1 MTTTSFGREP
11 SSLYGYFTSFFR
23 SAPLPSKTILV
34 LYFALYLF
42 TPLFANPG
50 GSSSELISGLGF
62 GILSTVLLFAALAIL
77 IFNRSLFGKQR
88 MIGMAVFLIMVSPLT
103 VLAVS
108 MLISTLA
115 GVSGVPVLRA
125 ASSALIVIPLIFMVT
140 ILFEGV
146 LHYHNRAREPLL
158 LMAFAFISIFLMMY
172 TFATILYM
180 NNLVVDNTG
189 NFVSF
194 YDVFYFSGVTWTTVG
209 YGDYIP
215 VGVGKALAIFES
227 MLGWV
232 LMSLI
237 TAIFIRI
244 LSSD

>member
-1 MTTTSFGREP
+1 MTPTGFGREP
-11 SSLYGYFTSFFR
+11 SSIYGYFTSFF
-23 SAPLPSKTILV
+23 SKAPFHSKAILA

-42 TPLFANPG
+42 TPLFANPRG
-50 GSSSELISGLGF
+50 TGSELISGVGF
-62 GILSTVLLFAALAIL
+62 GILSAVLLFAAVSVLT
-77 IFNRSLFGKQR
+77 FNRTLFGKDR

-103 VLAVS
+103 VLAIS
-108 MLISTLA
+108 LLITALA
-115 GVSGVPVLRA
+115 GITSVPIITA
-125 ASSALIVIPLIFMVT
+125 ASSALILIPLIFMVT

-180 NNLVVDNTG
+180 NNLVIDPAG
-189 NFVSF
+189 EFASF

-209 YGDYIP
+209 YGDFTP
-215 VGVGKALAIFES
+215 VGVGKALSIFES

>member
-11 SSLYGYFTSFFR
+11 SSLYGYFTSFFS

-125 ASSALIVIPLIFMVT
+125 ASSALILIPLIFMVT

-215 VGVGKALAIFES
+215 EGVGKALAIFES